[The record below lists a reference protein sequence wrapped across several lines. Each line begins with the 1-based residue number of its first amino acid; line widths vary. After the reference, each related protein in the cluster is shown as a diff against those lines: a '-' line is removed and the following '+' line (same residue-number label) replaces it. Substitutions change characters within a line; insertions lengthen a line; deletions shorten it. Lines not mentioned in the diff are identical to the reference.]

1 MGSPTQPKDASIP
14 PFLAA
19 SMQQQQAED
28 QKAVVENHPLKMV
41 SVEPFQLKFNLA
53 DPLPIKT
60 TFKVVNIAKH
70 RVAWR
75 FRCTAPTRYI
85 VSPQSGFL
93 TASESLNVSVQLAGP
108 FHQRHKFLVQAI
120 AAPDDEQDRRK
131 VWQSDRA
138 NSLEH
143 VQCIRMFPI
152 GTTPFITRTESETSG
167 HSSDSSY
174 GTSSTSGSTL
184 STSSASDG
192 QSTSKKSPVEKQL
205 DKKNVATE
213 IVRLKSELDRLVEQ
227 CKLLGGQVAALEDR
241 LKEME
246 RNGDCQKKNTE
257 AK

>member
-1 MGSPTQPKDASIP
+1 
-14 PFLAA
+14 
-19 SMQQQQAED
+19 MQQQQAED
-28 QKAVVENHPLKMV
+28 QKAVVESHPLKMV

-53 DPLPIKT
+53 APLPIKT

-93 TASESLNVSVQLAGP
+93 TASESLNVTVQLAGP

-120 AAPDDEQDRRK
+120 AAPEDEQDRRK

-174 GTSSTSGSTL
+174 DSSTTTTTGSAL

-192 QSTSKKSPVEKQL
+192 QSTAKKSAVEKQF

-213 IVRLKSELDRLVEQ
+213 IVRLKNELDRLVEQ
-227 CKLLGGQVAALEDR
+227 CKSLGGQVAALEDR
-241 LKEME
+241 LKGME

-257 AK
+257 AE